1 MFELALS
8 TIPAMR
14 QFLIDNPG
22 AEVSAIVNS
31 AYTLVDGSSSAT
43 TREKAISKLPQ
54 SGARK
59 IIETAAH
66 AIKNSL
72 TFSQAVTALG
82 GDPSLWNSTYLSQL
96 NAAMTSPLS

>member
-14 QFLIDNPG
+14 QFMIDNPG
-22 AEVSAIVNS
+22 AEVPAIVNS
-31 AYTLVDGSSSAT
+31 AYTLVDGSNAT

-59 IIETAAH
+59 IIEIAAH

-82 GDPSLWNSTYLSQL
+82 GDPSLWNSTYLSQI
-96 NAAMTSPLS
+96 NAAMVSPLT